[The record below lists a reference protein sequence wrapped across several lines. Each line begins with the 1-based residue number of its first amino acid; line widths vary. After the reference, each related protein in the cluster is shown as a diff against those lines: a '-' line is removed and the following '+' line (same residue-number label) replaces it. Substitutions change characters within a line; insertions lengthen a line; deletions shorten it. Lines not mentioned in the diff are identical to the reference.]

1 MPIKMQIT
9 VNTHEVSGV
18 TGLLLLNSSKMHTCM
33 LESNFSK
40 LQS

>member
-9 VNTHEVSGV
+9 VNIHEVSVV
-18 TGLLLLNSSKMHTCM
+18 TGLLLLNSTKMHMCM
-33 LESNFSK
+33 LESNFST